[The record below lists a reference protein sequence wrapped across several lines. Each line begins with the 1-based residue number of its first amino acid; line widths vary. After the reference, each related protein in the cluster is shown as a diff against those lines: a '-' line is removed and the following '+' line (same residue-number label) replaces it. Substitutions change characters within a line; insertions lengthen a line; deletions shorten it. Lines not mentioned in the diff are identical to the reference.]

1 MEVDMTKPYEI
12 LDLRYSDNFKEVL
25 FKVTKTFE
33 EPNKTITKSIHGYLA
48 IPIQDDIDQY
58 VYNYLKQ
65 SGWVD

>member
-33 EPNKTITKSIHGYLA
+33 EPNKTITKSIQGYLA